1 LLNIEAECP
10 GGWKARTGSKMK
22 TFNVEYDKDIDAI
35 YILIWN
41 AKAIRRW
48 WKVFPALMTAVA
60 KAIR

>member
-1 LLNIEAECP
+1 
-10 GGWKARTGSKMK
+10 MK
-22 TFNVEYDKDIDAI
+22 TFNVEYDKDIDAV

-41 AKAIRRW
+41 AKAIREW